1 MMKENTTKTCMGHT
15 TSHAFGACGQAATA
29 IGLAGLLAWHSALSN
44 YLFAPSAGMAV
55 SPLFAAFFSAS
66 LLVAYCYAS
75 YRTDSTLLSHAR
87 LAAWFIA
94 CIVAGSVAACL
105 VAARLLPTWSIYVA
119 AVITGFSWA
128 SCAFLWAGI
137 TANSSLSDTFRNLAC
152 ALVLASAA
160 DIFFMHGGDMRS
172 TIAAPFFGAVSLA
185 GFLTSLTDSIIPND
199 QILVRPQNTHAYMRI
214 GTAAT
219 LFAGAL
225 GVTAGSTAHAAT
237 ETGMAA
243 INENVS
249 LVALIAG
256 VIALGAWLVLRERA
270 TFIGALRIF
279 VPVIVGIM
287 LLNIVALDRAQI
299 WLAATLFSWRLL
311 CIIMFGLL
319 ISVSKRGVISLALIF
334 PAGWSVLCGGYA
346 LGILVG
352 QSLCP
357 LYVTDSQGVFVVVVG
372 VAMTTVIG
380 AMLLFGGNTENL
392 IPAEPSFKPA
402 PNETDSETTHQ
413 NETPGENNE
422 STPNDSANPSEMLEP
437 AATASKSDADSLDAA
452 CSKVAETFHLT
463 ERESE
468 VMMLLVH
475 GHTRAA
481 IAKKLFISENTARAH
496 AKSIYSKLG
505 VHSKQQLIDY
515 VETKTKA

>member
-1 MMKENTTKTCMGHT
+1 MTKTRMGQNVP
-15 TSHAFGACGQAATA
+15 HAFSACGQAAIA

-55 SPLFAAFFSAS
+55 SPLFVAFFSAS

-75 YRTDSTLLSHAR
+75 YRADSTLLSHAR

-105 VAARLLPTWSIYVA
+105 VAARLLPTWGIYVA
-119 AVITGFSWA
+119 AVVAGFSWA

-137 TANSSLSDTFRNLAC
+137 AANSSLSDTFRNLAC

-172 TIAAPFFGAVSLA
+172 AIAAPFFGAVSLA
-185 GFLTSLTDSIIPND
+185 GFLASLGNSIMPND
-199 QILVRPQNTHAYMRI
+199 QILVRPQNTRAYMRI
-214 GTAAT
+214 GAAAT

-237 ETGMAA
+237 ETGMAT

-256 VIALGAWLVLRERA
+256 IIALGAWLILRERA

-319 ISVSKRGVISLALIF
+319 ISVSKRGVMSLALIF

-352 QSLCP
+352 QLLCP
-357 LYVTDSQGVFVVVVG
+357 LFVTDDQSMFVVVVG
-372 VAMTTVIG
+372 VAMATIIG
-380 AMLLFGGNTENL
+380 AMLLFAGNAESI
-392 IPAEPSFKPA
+392 IPAEPSPKPT
-402 PNETDSETTHQ
+402 PDEIGGGTTRQ
-413 NETPGENNE
+413 NETLGENNDPIPDNPA
-422 STPNDSANPSEMLEP
+422 SPSEIIEP
-437 AATASKSDADSLDAA
+437 EADAAKSVADPLDAA

-496 AKSIYSKLG
+496 VKSIYSKLS

>member
-1 MMKENTTKTCMGHT
+1 MMKENMTKTRIRQN
-15 TSHAFGACGQAATA
+15 TSHAFGSCGQATTVV
-29 IGLAGLLAWHSALSN
+29 GLAGLLAWHSALSN
-44 YLFAPSAGMAV
+44 YFFAPSAGMAI

-87 LAAWFIA
+87 LVAWFIT
-94 CIVAGSVAACL
+94 CIVSGSVAACL
-105 VAARLLPTWSIYVA
+105 VAARLLPTWGIYVS
-119 AVITGFSWA
+119 AVVAGFSWA

-137 TANSSLSDTFRNLAC
+137 AANSSLNGTFRNLAC

-160 DIFFMHGGDMRS
+160 DLFFMHGGDMRS

-185 GFLTSLTDSIIPND
+185 GFLANLTDSIIPND
-199 QILVRPQNTHAYMRI
+199 QILVRPQNTRAYTRI

-311 CIIMFGLL
+311 CIIMFGLF
-319 ISVSKRGVISLALIF
+319 ISVSKQGVISLALIF

-357 LYVTDSQGVFVVVVG
+357 LYVTDSQSMFVVVVG

-380 AMLLFGGNTENL
+380 ATLLFGGNTENL
-392 IPAEPSFKPA
+392 IPAELSFKPTPDKA
-402 PNETDSETTHQ
+402 DGETMHR
-413 NETPGENNE
+413 NETPDENND
-422 STPNDSANPSEMLEP
+422 SIPNNPANPSEIIEP
-437 AATASKSDADSLDAA
+437 ATTASKSGADPLDAA
-452 CSKVAETFHLT
+452 CNRVAEAFHLT

-496 AKSIYSKLG
+496 AKSVYSKLG

-515 VETKTKA
+515 IETKTKA

>member
-1 MMKENTTKTCMGHT
+1 MTKTRMRHNAP
-15 TSHAFGACGQAATA
+15 HAFDACGQATVA

-44 YLFAPSAGMAV
+44 YLFVPSAGMAV

-75 YRTDSTLLSHAR
+75 YRADSTLLSHTR
-87 LAAWFIA
+87 LVAWFIA
-94 CIVAGSVAACL
+94 CIVAGSVTACL
-105 VAARLLPTWSIYVA
+105 VAARLLPTWGIYVA
-119 AVITGFSWA
+119 AVVAGFSWA

-137 TANSSLSDTFRNLAC
+137 AANSSLSDTFRNLAC

-172 TIAAPFFGAVSLA
+172 AIAAPFFGAVSLA
-185 GFLTSLTDSIIPND
+185 GFLASHGNSIMPND
-199 QILVRPQNTHAYMRI
+199 QILVRPQNTRAYMRI
-214 GTAAT
+214 AAAAT

-237 ETGMAA
+237 EIEMAT

-249 LVALIAG
+249 TVALIAG
-256 VIALGAWLVLRERA
+256 IIALGAWLILRNRA
-270 TFIGALRIF
+270 AFIGALRIF

-299 WLAATLFSWRLL
+299 WLAATLFAWRLL
-311 CIIMFGLL
+311 CIIMFGLF

-352 QSLCP
+352 QLLCP
-357 LYVTDSQGVFVVVVG
+357 LFVTDNQSMFVVVVG

-380 AMLLFGGNTENL
+380 AMLLFAGNAESI
-392 IPAEPSFKPA
+392 IPAESPCPEPEPSKKSVEEKMGSEKANKTSVVAFDDFVES
-402 PNETDSETTHQ
+402 PNSPQIAETA
-413 NETPGENNE
+413 EN
-422 STPNDSANPSEMLEP
+422 TGKDP
-437 AATASKSDADSLDAA
+437 LDEA
-452 CSKVAETFHLT
+452 CGKVAAAFHLT

-468 VMMLLVH
+468 VMMLLIH

-496 AKSIYSKLG
+496 VKSIYSKLS

-515 VETKTKA
+515 IETKTKA

>member
-1 MMKENTTKTCMGHT
+1 MTKIRMGQNVP
-15 TSHAFGACGQAATA
+15 HAFGACGQTMIT

-44 YLFAPSAGMAV
+44 YLFAPSAGMAI

-75 YRTDSTLLSHAR
+75 YRADSTLLSHAR

-94 CIVAGSVAACL
+94 CIIAGSVAACL
-105 VAARLLPTWSIYVA
+105 IAARLLPTWSIYVA
-119 AVITGFSWA
+119 AVVVGFSWA

-137 TANSSLSDTFRNLAC
+137 AANSSLSDTFRNLAC

-160 DIFFMHGGDMRS
+160 DLFFMHGGDVRS
-172 TIAAPFFGAVSLA
+172 VIAAPFFGAVSLA
-185 GFLTSLTDSIIPND
+185 GFLASLGDSIMPND
-199 QILVRPQNTHAYMRI
+199 QILVRPQNTRTYMRI
-214 GTAAT
+214 AAAAT

-237 ETGMAA
+237 EIEMAT

-249 LVALIAG
+249 TVALVAGI
-256 VIALGAWLVLRERA
+256 IALGAWLILRNRA
-270 TFIGALRIF
+270 TFIGALRVF

-319 ISVSKRGVISLALIF
+319 VSVSKRGVISLALIF
-334 PAGWSVLCGGYA
+334 PAGWSILSGGYA
-346 LGILVG
+346 LGTLIG

-357 LYVTDSQGVFVVVVG
+357 LYVTDSQSMFVVVVG

-380 AMLLFGGNTENL
+380 AMLMFAGNAESI
-392 IPAEPSFKPA
+392 IPAESPCPELEPSK
-402 PNETDSETTHQ
+402 SSV
-413 NETPGENNE
+413 GENTGGEKADRAGIVTLDDFVEPPNSPQIAETAE
-422 STPNDSANPSEMLEP
+422 S
-437 AATASKSDADSLDAA
+437 ASKGPLDEA
-452 CSKVAETFHLT
+452 CGKVAATFHLT

-468 VMMLLVH
+468 VMMLLIH

-496 AKSIYSKLG
+496 VKSIYSKLS

-515 VETKTKA
+515 IETKTKA

>member
-1 MMKENTTKTCMGHT
+1 MTKIRMGQNAAH
-15 TSHAFGACGQAATA
+15 SFGACGQAMIAV
-29 IGLAGLLAWHSALSN
+29 GLAGLLAWHSAISN

-55 SPLFAAFFSAS
+55 SPLFVAFFSAS

-75 YRTDSTLLSHAR
+75 YRADSTLLSRTR

-105 VAARLLPTWSIYVA
+105 VAARLLPTWGIYVA
-119 AVITGFSWA
+119 AIVVGFSWA

-137 TANSSLSDTFRNLAC
+137 AANYSMGDTFRNLAC
-152 ALVLASAA
+152 ALVLASSA
-160 DIFFMHGGDMRS
+160 DLFFMHGGDARS
-172 TIAAPFFGAVSLA
+172 VIAAPFFGAVSLA
-185 GFLTSLTDSIIPND
+185 GFLVSLDNSITPND
-199 QILVRPQNTHAYMRI
+199 QILVRPRNTHAYMRI
-214 GTAAT
+214 GIAAT

-237 ETGMAA
+237 EIGMAT

-256 VIALGAWLVLRERA
+256 IIALGAWLILRERA
-270 TFIGALRIF
+270 TFIGALRVF

-287 LLNIVALDRAQI
+287 LLNIVALDRAHI
-299 WLAATLFSWRLL
+299 WLAATLFAWRLL
-311 CIIMFGLL
+311 CIIMFGLF

-346 LGILVG
+346 LGILIG
-352 QSLCP
+352 QTLCP
-357 LYVTDSQGVFVVVVG
+357 LFVADSQGMFVVVVG
-372 VAMTTVIG
+372 VAMATVVG
-380 AMLLFGGNTENL
+380 AMLLFGGSAGSIVPANLPYHEPEPAKNNAEKNMGDKKTGAGSNTTL
-392 IPAEPSFKPA
+392 DDFI
-402 PNETDSETTHQ
+402 
-413 NETPGENNE
+413 ETPN
-422 STPNDSANPSEMLEP
+422 SSQVVK
-437 AATASKSDADSLDAA
+437 AAEGAEKDPLDEA
-452 CSKVAETFHLT
+452 CGKVAKAFHLT

-468 VMMLLVH
+468 VMVLLVR

-496 AKSIYSKLG
+496 VKSIYSKLG

-515 VETKTKA
+515 IETKIKA

>member
-1 MMKENTTKTCMGHT
+1 MTKIRMGQNVP
-15 TSHAFGACGQAATA
+15 HAFGACSQTMIT

-44 YLFAPSAGMAV
+44 YLFAPSAGMAI

-75 YRTDSTLLSHAR
+75 YRADSTLLSHAR

-105 VAARLLPTWSIYVA
+105 IAARLLPTWSIYVA
-119 AVITGFSWA
+119 AVVVGFSWA

-137 TANSSLSDTFRNLAC
+137 AANSSLSDTFRNLAC

-160 DIFFMHGGDMRS
+160 DLFFMHGGDVRS
-172 TIAAPFFGAVSLA
+172 VIAAPFFGAVSLA
-185 GFLTSLTDSIIPND
+185 SLGDSIMPND
-199 QILVRPQNTHAYMRI
+199 QILVRPQNTRTYMRI
-214 GTAAT
+214 AAAAT

-237 ETGMAA
+237 EIEMAT

-249 LVALIAG
+249 TVALVAGI
-256 VIALGAWLVLRERA
+256 IALGAWLILRNRA
-270 TFIGALRIF
+270 TFIGALRVF

-319 ISVSKRGVISLALIF
+319 VSVSKRGVISLALIF
-334 PAGWSVLCGGYA
+334 PAGWSILSGGYA
-346 LGILVG
+346 LGTLIG

-357 LYVTDSQGVFVVVVG
+357 LYVTDSQSMFVVVVG
-372 VAMTTVIG
+372 VAMTIVIG
-380 AMLLFGGNTENL
+380 AMLMFAGNAESI
-392 IPAEPSFKPA
+392 IPAESPCPELEPSK
-402 PNETDSETTHQ
+402 SSV
-413 NETPGENNE
+413 GENAGGEKADRAGIVTLGDFVEPPNSPQIAETAE
-422 STPNDSANPSEMLEP
+422 SARKDP
-437 AATASKSDADSLDAA
+437 LDEA
-452 CSKVAETFHLT
+452 CGKVAATFHLT

-468 VMMLLVH
+468 VMMLLIH

-496 AKSIYSKLG
+496 VKSIYSKLS

-515 VETKTKA
+515 IETKTKA

>member
-1 MMKENTTKTCMGHT
+1 MTDTRTGQNAAR
-15 TSHAFGACGQAATA
+15 AFSARKQTA
-29 IGLAGLLAWHSALSN
+29 IAVGLAGLLAWHSALSN
-44 YLFAPSAGMAV
+44 YLFAPSAGMAI
-55 SPLFAAFFSAS
+55 SPLFISFFSAS

-75 YRTDSTLLSHAR
+75 YRADSTLLSHAR

-94 CIVAGSVAACL
+94 CIVAGSIAACL
-105 VAARLLPTWSIYVA
+105 VAARLLPTWGIYAA
-119 AVITGFSWA
+119 AVVIGFSWA

-137 TANSSLSDTFRNLAC
+137 AANSSLDNTFRNLAC

-172 TIAAPFFGAVSLA
+172 AIAAPFFGAVSLA
-185 GFLTSLTDSIIPND
+185 GFLASLTDSIIPND
-199 QILVRPQNTHAYMRI
+199 QILVRPKNTRTYMRI
-214 GTAAT
+214 GAAAT

-237 ETGMAA
+237 EIGMAT
-243 INENVS
+243 INGNVS
-249 LVALIAG
+249 LIALVTG
-256 VIALGAWLVLRERA
+256 VIALGVWLVLRERA
-270 TFIGALRIF
+270 AFIGALRVF

-287 LLNIVALDRAQI
+287 LLTIIALDHARI

-319 ISVSKRGVISLALIF
+319 ISVSKRGVVSLALIF
-334 PAGWSVLCGGYA
+334 PIGWSVLCGGYA

-357 LYVTDSQGVFVVVVG
+357 LFVTDDQSMFVVVVG
-372 VAMTTVIG
+372 VAMTTIIG
-380 AMLLFGGNTENL
+380 AMLLFGGNMESL
-392 IPAEPSFKPA
+392 IPAEPSCKPTS
-402 PNETDSETTHQ
+402 NETDSEAARQ
-413 NETPGENNE
+413 SKAPSENNGPI
-422 STPNDSANPSEMLEP
+422 SNDAASLSQAIEP
-437 AATASKSDADSLDAA
+437 AAAAKSSADPLDAA
-452 CSKVAETFHLT
+452 CSKVAKTFHLT

-481 IAKKLFISENTARAH
+481 IAKKLFVSENTVRAH
-496 AKSIYSKLG
+496 VKSIYSKLS

-515 VETKTKA
+515 IETKIKA

>member
-1 MMKENTTKTCMGHT
+1 MTKIRMGQNVP
-15 TSHAFGACGQAATA
+15 HAFGACSQTMIT

-44 YLFAPSAGMAV
+44 YLFAPSAGMAI

-75 YRTDSTLLSHAR
+75 YRADSTLLSHAR

-94 CIVAGSVAACL
+94 CIIAGSVAACL
-105 VAARLLPTWSIYVA
+105 IAARLLPTWSIYVA
-119 AVITGFSWA
+119 AVVVGFSWA

-137 TANSSLSDTFRNLAC
+137 AANSSLNDTFRNLAC

-160 DIFFMHGGDMRS
+160 DLFFMHGGDVRS
-172 TIAAPFFGAVSLA
+172 VIAAPFFGAVSLA
-185 GFLTSLTDSIIPND
+185 GFLASLGDSIMPND
-199 QILVRPQNTHAYMRI
+199 QILVRPQNTRTYMRI
-214 GTAAT
+214 AAAAT

-237 ETGMAA
+237 EIEMAT

-249 LVALIAG
+249 TVALVAGI
-256 VIALGAWLVLRERA
+256 IALGAWLILRNRA
-270 TFIGALRIF
+270 TFIGALRVF

-319 ISVSKRGVISLALIF
+319 VSVSKRGVISLALIF
-334 PAGWSVLCGGYA
+334 PAGWSILSGGYA
-346 LGILVG
+346 LGILIG

-357 LYVTDSQGVFVVVVG
+357 LYVTDSQSMFVVVVG

-380 AMLLFGGNTENL
+380 AMLMFAGNAESI
-392 IPAEPSFKPA
+392 IPAESPCPELADRAGIVTLDDFVEP
-402 PNETDSETTHQ
+402 PNSPQIAETA
-413 NETPGENNE
+413 E
-422 STPNDSANPSEMLEP
+422 SARKGP
-437 AATASKSDADSLDAA
+437 LDEA
-452 CSKVAETFHLT
+452 CGKVAATFHLT

-468 VMMLLVH
+468 VMMLLIH

-496 AKSIYSKLG
+496 VKSIYSKLS
-505 VHSKQQLIDY
+505 VHSKQQLIDSI
-515 VETKTKA
+515 ETKTKA